1 MSEKR
6 MILASPFMSGLEG
19 IFRVNDE
26 PLKVYI
32 ELDNSK
38 RIARK
43 HKALKALI
51 DKQREKDARSGVWR
65 YGK

>member
-1 MSEKR
+1 MCEKR

-43 HKALKALI
+43 HKALI